1 MKTRMAFALFVVFAL
16 LLSLSTFA
24 DVAYTPRDDFYEE
37 HYRGCVGLELYHF
50 TNGAEGYVVAYSSP
64 TGDPEVVIPNGR
76 EYFVSV
82 IWTSDEDGKTW
93 GCIEYDPDTLEISY
107 AFQGGESAW
116 VDMSSMYRR
125 YDSVMFMTEH
135 ESELQHSHY
144 NIYVEEGRELLAYR
158 YPGSGIIEYRFP
170 YIEDIENTMSTEYL
184 YTDTEGREWGYV
196 GYHYG
201 RVNAWICISEPYT
214 ELPAGAEY
222 REPELIPA
230 ASESEMEAALDEVS
244 GVSAQLIVGTVGVI
258 AIAAAI
264 VIYTVLKKRKSN

>member
-1 MKTRMAFALFVVFAL
+1 MKLHKTICFLIIFSLF
-16 LLSLSTFA
+16 LSVSVFA

-50 TNGAEGYVVAYSSP
+50 TNGAEGYVVGYSSP
-64 TGDPEVVIPNGR
+64 TGEAEVVIPNGR

-82 IWTSDEDGKTW
+82 VWTNVEDGKTW
-93 GCIEYDPDTLEISY
+93 GCIEYDPDTLEIAY

-116 VDMSSMYRR
+116 VDMSSMSRR
-125 YDSVMFMTEH
+125 YDSVLFMTEY

-144 NIYVEEGRELLAYR
+144 NIFIEEGKELLAYR

-170 YIEDIENTMSTEYL
+170 YIEGNENAMSTEYL
-184 YTDTEGREWGYV
+184 YTDAEGREWGYV

-201 RVNAWICISEPYT
+201 RVNAWICISDPYT

-230 ASESEMEAALDEVS
+230 SNESELEAALDEVN
-244 GVSAQLIVGTVGVI
+244 GISAQLIVGSVGVI
-258 AIAAAI
+258 AIAAAV
-264 VIYTVLKKRKSN
+264 VIYTILKKRRSN